1 MKQPTRIAIIALFAL
16 LLSQGY
22 WLHNIYN
29 VENNKIQE
37 IIEEQFQEA
46 IKLETSGRMSKK
58 KHKDPNNPKWFIK
71 SASDMTPEERARL
84 KGDTITWPQVKQ
96 RTLKGNTVDLLA
108 QRIQDGLSNSH
119 KPLRP
124 IVLDNLFSNLLAK
137 QNLKA
142 TTQVIVYDS
151 TRQIVSTTGK
161 LSNRLQNKFQSEIL
175 PIGTQGL
182 QYVQAIA
189 KIPHTRII
197 QNMLYSLILSC
208 LILIISTGCLY
219 YLLKAIHKA
228 QAQLR
233 EREMAVHSAI
243 HDLKAPLNTAYA
255 SMDFI
260 AIQEKEP
267 MKANIL
273 HIGKTQIRQ
282 LIEIIESMLS
292 LLKTADGKEI
302 SKKSLIEIEPFIGQT
317 YQGIAKL
324 YPEKQALFKL
334 E

>member
-96 RTLKGNTVDLLA
+96 RNLKGNTVDLLA

-137 QNLKA
+137 RNLKA

-175 PIGTQGL
+175 PL
-182 QYVQAIA
+182 ERKVY
-189 KIPHTRII
+189 
-197 QNMLYSLILSC
+197 NMY
-208 LILIISTGCLY
+208 
-219 YLLKAIHKA
+219 
-228 QAQLR
+228 
-233 EREMAVHSAI
+233 
-243 HDLKAPLNTAYA
+243 
-255 SMDFI
+255 
-260 AIQEKEP
+260 
-267 MKANIL
+267 
-273 HIGKTQIRQ
+273 
-282 LIEIIESMLS
+282 
-292 LLKTADGKEI
+292 
-302 SKKSLIEIEPFIGQT
+302 
-317 YQGIAKL
+317 KL
-324 YPEKQALFKL
+324 
-334 E
+334 